1 MSPAKDQSRLHGR
14 RRADESTPRTVLKKA
29 AALRS
34 TSQRLAVTAGAL
46 AVLLG
51 AGAAGQAASSQV
63 TGQAPDAARSYVSA
77 TASASPSPSATP
89 SAAPSKPAAAA
100 KPAKSAPKPVIA
112 AQSAKVAPAK
122 PAVPAKP
129 AAPVKPAPVNDP
141 AGAQAYAA
149 SLLSSFGWS
158 AGEMD
163 SLRILWT
170 KESNWTTTATNP
182 SSGAYGIVQSLPAE
196 KMSSEGTDWLTN
208 YKTQVRWGLKY
219 IKERYGSPS
228 AALSFHYA
236 NNWY

>member
-1 MSPAKDQSRLHGR
+1 MFPAKDQSRLHGR
-14 RRADESTPRTVLKKA
+14 RRSDAATESTPRTVLKKA
-29 AALRS
+29 AGLRN
-34 TSQRLAVTAGAL
+34 TSQRLAVTAGL
-46 AVLLG
+46 VAVLLG
-51 AGAAGQAASSQV
+51 AGAAGEAADQALDASRASVATPQV
-63 TGQAPDAARSYVSA
+63 GA
-77 TASASPSPSATP
+77 TASPSATP
-89 SAAPSKPAAAA
+89 SAAPTVAPKAAPAASPKPVAPKAAPKPAPLKAAAA
-100 KPAKSAPKPVIA
+100 PKPA
-112 AQSAKVAPAK
+112 PA
-122 PAVPAKP
+122 
-129 AAPVKPAPVNDP
+129 KPAPVNDP

-149 SLLSSFGWS
+149 SMLSSFGWS

-196 KMSSEGTDWLTN
+196 KMASEGPDWQSN

>member
-1 MSPAKDQSRLHGR
+1 MFPAKDQSRLHGR
-14 RRADESTPRTVLKKA
+14 RRSDVSAPHAALKKA

-34 TSQRLAVTAGAL
+34 TSQRLAVTAGL
-46 AVLLG
+46 VAVLLG
-51 AGAAGQAASSQV
+51 AGAAGEAADQALNASRASV
-63 TGQAPDAARSYVSA
+63 TTPAKVDA
-77 TASASPSPSATP
+77 TAAP
-89 SAAPSKPAAAA
+89 SAAPSAAATAKAAPKPVTPKAAPKPAPLKVA
-100 KPAKSAPKPVIA
+100 SAPKP
-112 AQSAKVAPAK
+112 APA
-122 PAVPAKP
+122 
-129 AAPVKPAPVNDP
+129 KPAPVNDP

-149 SLLSSFGWS
+149 SMLSSFGWS

-182 SSGAYGIVQSLPAE
+182 SSGAYGIVQSLPAS
-196 KMSSEGTDWLTN
+196 KLASEGADWQTN
-208 YKTQVRWGLKY
+208 YKTQIRWGLKY

>member
-14 RRADESTPRTVLKKA
+14 RRGEVSAPRTVLKKA

-34 TSQRLAVTAGAL
+34 TSQRLAVTAGVLAL
-46 AVLLG
+46 VLG
-51 AGAAGQAASSQV
+51 AGAAGQATNQAFDASR
-63 TGQAPDAARSYVSA
+63 AANSTPAEAGA
-77 TASASPSPSATP
+77 TASPRATASTPAAKPS
-89 SAAPSKPAAAA
+89 AAA
-100 KPAKSAPKPVIA
+100 KPAAKPAPKA
-112 AQSAKVAPAK
+112 AVAPQAAKVAPAK
-122 PAVPAKP
+122 PAAPAKP
-129 AAPVKPAPVNDP
+129 VAINDP

-149 SLLSSFGWS
+149 SLLSSFGWGP
-158 AGEMD
+158 GEMD

-170 KESNWTTTATNP
+170 KESDWTTTATNA

-196 KMSSEGTDWLTN
+196 KMASEGADWQTN
-208 YKTQVRWGLKY
+208 YKTQIRWGLKY

>member
-14 RRADESTPRTVLKKA
+14 RRGEVSAPRTVLKKA
-29 AALRS
+29 AGLRS
-34 TSQRLAVTAGAL
+34 TSQRLAVTAGVLAL
-46 AVLLG
+46 AVG
-51 AGAAGQAASSQV
+51 AGAAGQAAGQG
-63 TGQAPDAARSYVSA
+63 GQAIDAARTSVSAPEASA
-77 TASASPSPSATP
+77 TATPSVTP
-89 SAAPSKPAAAA
+89 SAAASKPAAKPSTPAKPAA
-100 KPAKSAPKPVIA
+100 KPAPVT
-112 AQSAKVAPAK
+112 AQAAKVAPAK

-129 AAPVKPAPVNDP
+129 VAVNDP

-149 SLLSSFGWS
+149 SLLSSFGWGP
-158 AGEMD
+158 GEMD

-170 KESNWTTTATNP
+170 KESDWTTTATNP

-196 KMSSEGTDWLTN
+196 KMATEGADWQTN
-208 YKTQVRWGLKY
+208 YKTQIRWGLKY

>member
-1 MSPAKDQSRLHGR
+1 MSPAKDQSRPHGR
-14 RRADESTPRTVLKKA
+14 RRAEVSAPRTVLKKA

-34 TSQRLAVTAGAL
+34 TSQRLAVTAGVA

-51 AGAAGQAASSQV
+51 AGAAGQAADQAFDASRASVSAPEAGV
-63 TGQAPDAARSYVSA
+63 TA
-77 TASASPSPSATP
+77 TASPTP
-89 SAAPSKPAAAA
+89 SAIASTPAAKPSTPAKPATKPAA
-100 KPAKSAPKPVIA
+100 VT

-122 PAVPAKP
+122 PAVPA
-129 AAPVKPAPVNDP
+129 KPAPVNDP

-149 SLLSSFGWS
+149 SLLSSFGW
-158 AGEMD
+158 GPEEMD

-170 KESNWTTTATNP
+170 KESDWTTTAVNA
-182 SSGAYGIVQSLPAE
+182 SSGAYGIVQSLPGD
-196 KMSSEGTDWLTN
+196 KMATEGADWQTN
-208 YKTQVRWGLKY
+208 YKTQIRWGLKY